1 MAITRQGGTLFEE
14 TEETL
19 KQRLEQL
26 GLEDSAVTNQALA
39 QSLGASPD
47 STKMIGTQA
56 QKTPVLQA
64 QAQKEQTLAGAQR
77 LDQGRM
83 QSSTAEQSAMLKAQ
97 QMSQLGSLS
106 TRVQGLI
113 ESKLQGLSTAAPVSQ
128 AQVQQSALASQL
140 SLTPEQLTRDL
151 QDPESK
157 ASKVQASLISLTQ
170 NPTGP
175 LAEQAMKQL
184 ADLGYNERQVALM
197 IDTSG
202 AVTAKNAATQL
213 EDTVKLGDLDF
224 TQMGFG
230 SQEEVA
236 TMLGVPAAELA
247 NMTLPQFQEQ
257 IAKVQMDQF
266 DQAQE
271 LKAQLAALPKGSAQR
286 QVLEQQLRDLG
297 QVGVKVME
305 RKVAQTVKEIDQ
317 ADKVTLGGE
326 TYSVDELLKD
336 EKIESLI
343 KEYIYATPERQ
354 QEMLPSEKFGDLR
367 DWINS
372 NQLALAD
379 LTSELSAT
387 SDAFRETQEA
397 YATMGDLNKDISL
410 APDILET
417 LGIGYD
423 PTKAVTSAEAE
434 AQKQALLD
442 SNVGKAITTAD
453 PKANREIAAKLTP
466 ENTAI
471 LKDMSPAAIQD
482 AHKYGELSMD
492 ATIRDLAGIPE
503 GADFVTDADQQAAI
517 DAAIFIRDELDR
529 TGNLDWIQNPDFMK
543 LNVTQRKALAE
554 NPDRFDEFTT
564 FRNVERGLA
573 NLGENPTMEQVLQ
586 IMLQDDTVN
595 IDQITKNYNEIRL
608 YAKLGDPA
616 AMAMETKWKA
626 MLDPDGNGIDANDAK
641 TLMQRLQESIQG
653 VGVDQVVGDAATFDT
668 ETGALRQKVDQMFAS
683 MGELVNAKIE
693 TTKFTPKEGSVLGK
707 IGAFMADDGKVD
719 DEEFSSM
726 SVGDRAEFLSK
737 YADKFGDPEMAAR
750 LAAVDKQLGIEDGEA
765 DLQVFRVG
773 ATYAAASSANKD
785 SLPLVS
791 QFTKMTKTQR
801 EEFARNNV
809 IQGID
814 QQITALESAVRE
826 LDARLSA
833 KGLHP
838 EHRALLQA
846 ERDIWNRRRSSL
858 SLYKDA
864 QNTIAPKPTSAGA
877 TPAILINSGGWN

>member
-1 MAITRQGGTLFEE
+1 VAITRQGGTLFEE

-113 ESKLQGLSTAAPVSQ
+113 ESKLQGLSAAAPVSQ

-236 TMLGVPAAELA
+236 TMLGVPATELA

-257 IAKVQMDQF
+257 VVKVQMDQF
-266 DQAQE
+266 DRAQE

-354 QEMLPSEKFGDLR
+354 QELLPSEKFGDLR

-387 SDAFRETQEA
+387 SEAFRETQEA
-397 YATMGDLNKDISL
+397 YATMGNLNKDISL

-423 PTKAVTSAEAE
+423 PTKAVTSAEVE

-453 PKANREIAAKLTP
+453 PKVNREIAAKLTP

-482 AHKYGELSMD
+482 AHKYGDLSMD

-564 FRNVERGLA
+564 FRNVERSLA
-573 NLGENPTMEQVLQ
+573 NLGDNPTMEQVLQ
-586 IMLQDDTVN
+586 IMLQDDTVDIEN
-595 IDQITKNYNEIRL
+595 VTKNYNDLRL
-608 YAKLGDPA
+608 YAKLGDPEA
-616 AMAMETKWKA
+616 AKMMVKWQRV
-626 MLDPDGNGIDANDAK
+626 LDPDNDGIDADDAK
-641 TLMQRLQESIQG
+641 SLATRLQGFVQG

-668 ETGALRQKVDQMFAS
+668 ETGALRQKVDQMFAE
-683 MGELVNAKIE
+683 MGDIVNAKME
-693 TTKFTPKEGSVLGK
+693 TGETIKRPAADTLLGK
-707 IGAFMADDGKVD
+707 VAVMMDDNKVD
-719 DEEFSSM
+719 ESEFATL
-726 SVGDRAEFLSK
+726 DAPLRAEFIKNMAKKLGDQNQFKMWDTKLGNAEASEFTK
-737 YADKFGDPEMAAR
+737 SLDKSTKAGTDGWNKIKDNIDGALKF
-750 LAAVDKQLGIEDGEA
+750 VDIAG
-765 DLQVFRVG
+765 RRRH
-773 ATYAAASSANKD
+773 AAANPITNIDGQIASINLMLES
-785 SLPLVS
+785 
-791 QFTKMTKTQR
+791 
-801 EEFARNNV
+801 
-809 IQGID
+809 IQGAID
-814 QQITALESAVRE
+814 SIPKSAHNSVRAAADRYKAKWSEALKNLTA
-826 LDARLSA
+826 
-833 KGLHP
+833 
-838 EHRALLQA
+838 
-846 ERDIWNRRRSSL
+846 
-858 SLYKDA
+858 YKEW
-864 QNTIAPKPTSAGA
+864 QTYKPTTSQAPLTG
-877 TPAILINSGGWN
+877 PLINSSWGFSE